1 MTAHLFKPLHSRPTH
16 QKLLHRSLL
25 QEVRERD
32 TNAEAEENAAVRFLA
47 AVVGVDPNDPGE
59 QSVARTITAAD
70 VRHVVRSAYR
80 HGRSSRA
87 R

>member
-1 MTAHLFKPLHSRPTH
+1 MTAHLFKPLRSRPTH
-16 QKLLHRSLL
+16 QEPLHRLLL
-25 QEVRERD
+25 QEVRKR
-32 TNAEAEENAAVRFLA
+32 NAKAEAEENAAVRFLA

-70 VRHVVRSAYR
+70 VRHVVRFAYR